1 VPLLAPYNVITDD
14 IRPSRCDTVP
24 CLVLTVIVMAGVSLG
39 LAGLILWLMKVW
51 FDWLEARAK
60 AQRNDQK
67 LPTKIL

>member
-1 VPLLAPYNVITDD
+1 
-14 IRPSRCDTVP
+14 
-24 CLVLTVIVMAGVSLG
+24 MAGVSLG